1 MSIDALAHVHP
12 DAEVDEDVDIGP
24 FTVIGPHVRIASGC
38 RIGPHVVISGHTTL
52 GRDNHVY
59 QFASLG
65 AEPQHRAYKG
75 EPTRLE
81 VGDRNTFREYVSVH
95 RGTML
100 DAGTT
105 IIGHDN
111 LLMAYV
117 HIAHDCVLGNGI
129 TMANNV
135 TLAGH
140 VRMGDH
146 CVCGGFAMV
155 YQFRQVGKVSFLAYC
170 TGAEHD
176 VPAFSRCFGGPA
188 RARGIN
194 SIGMRNH
201 GYSEADIAAVKKAY
215 RTLYRSKLRL
225 VQAREQLREPARH
238 NAAVAELLVSLD
250 AVKHGI
256 IR

>member
-1 MSIDALAHVHP
+1 MAIDSTAQVHP
-12 DAEVDEDVDIGP
+12 DAEIHEDVEVGP
-24 FTVIGPHVRIASGC
+24 FTVIGPNVRIGSGT

-52 GRDNHVY
+52 GRDNHVF

-65 AEPQHRAYKG
+65 GEPQHRAYKG

-81 VGDRNTFREYVSVH
+81 VGDRNTFREYSSVH
-95 RGTML
+95 RGTTIDQ
-100 DAGTT
+100 DAT
-105 IIGHDN
+105 IIGDDN

-155 YQFRQVGKVSFLAYC
+155 YQFRSVGKLSFLAYC
-170 TGAEHD
+170 SGAEHD
-176 VPAFSRCFGGPA
+176 VPAFSRCAGGPA
-188 RARGIN
+188 KPRGIN
-194 SIGMRNH
+194 SIGMRHN
-201 GYSEADIAAVKKAY
+201 GYAADDIAAVKKAY
-215 RTLYRSKLRL
+215 RVVYRSNLRL
-225 VQAREQLREPARH
+225 VEARERLREPAQN
-238 NAAVAELLVSLD
+238 NAAVADLLESLER
-250 AVKHGI
+250 AKHGI